1 MRSERELR
9 KRIGGNPYYTFRWI
23 DSEVTVAVQFHVRTL
38 FAHHTP
44 RRGEDGD
51 DNEEQHAAYFA
62 PIFL

>member
-1 MRSERELR
+1 M
-9 KRIGGNPYYTFRWI
+9 GGNPYYTFRWI

-62 PIFL
+62 PII